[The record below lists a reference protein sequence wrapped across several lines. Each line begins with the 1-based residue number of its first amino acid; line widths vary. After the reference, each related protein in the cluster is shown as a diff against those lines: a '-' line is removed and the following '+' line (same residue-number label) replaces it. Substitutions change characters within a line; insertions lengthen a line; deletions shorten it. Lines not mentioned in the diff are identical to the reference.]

1 MWRRLIYHPEVN
13 YALRQTLVLCLP
25 VAVGLILGYLQ
36 QGLLFSLVP
45 ACCNIAGLDTPHKR
59 FFKRLIIGGSLFA
72 GCSLAVQ
79 LLLAHD
85 IPLPLILTVLAM
97 TLGVTAELSSLH
109 ARLLPAS
116 LIAAIFTLSLAG
128 NMPIWAPLLIYALG
142 TLWYGLFNWFWFW
155 MWREQPLRESLS
167 LLYQQ
172 LADYCE
178 AKYTLLTQHTDPE
191 KSLPPLLARQQKVV
205 DLISQCYQQLHMLA
219 ANKNHEYK
227 RLLRT
232 FQVGLDLQEHISVSL
247 HHPHEVQ
254 KLVERSHAESV
265 LRWNAQTVAARLRV
279 LADDILYHRYPTRFT
294 MDKQLGA
301 LEKIARQHPD
311 NPVGQFCAWHF
322 SRIARVLRTQR
333 PLYPRDLM
341 ADKQKRL
348 PLIPALKSYLSLKSA
363 ALRNAARISVM
374 LSIASLMGV
383 ALHLPKPY
391 WILMTVLFVTQNG
404 YGATRV
410 RILHRAG
417 GTLAGLIIA
426 GIALHF
432 HVAEGFTLAG
442 MLVITLVSYLFIRK
456 NYGWAMVG
464 FTVTAVYTL
473 QLLTLNGDQYIIARL
488 VDTLIGCL
496 IAFGGMVWLWPQWQS
511 GLLRQ
516 NAHDALEADQEAI
529 RLILSDDPQPTPLA
543 WQRMKVNQAHN
554 ALFNSLN
561 QAMLEPGFN
570 SAYLADM
577 KLWVTHSQFIVEHIN
592 AMTTL
597 AREHTMLTPDLAQR
611 YLQSC
616 EIALQRCQ
624 QRLEY
629 DSAGESGDENILEA
643 PETLTYGPMSTLEQH
658 LQRVLG
664 HLNTMHTISS
674 VAWRQRPHHGIWLT
688 RLLKRTPY

>member
-1 MWRRLIYHPEVN
+1 MWRRLIYHPEIN

-25 VAVGLILGYLQ
+25 VAVGLALGHLQ

-59 FFKRLIIGGSLFA
+59 FFKRLIVGGSLFA

-79 LLLAHD
+79 LLLAES
-85 IPLPLILTVLAM
+85 IPLPLILGGLALV
-97 TLGVTAELSSLH
+97 LGVTAEISALH

-128 NMPIWAPLLIYALG
+128 NMPVWEPLLIYASG
-142 TLWYGLFNWFWFW
+142 TLWYGLFNWLWFW

-167 LLYQQ
+167 LLYRQ
-172 LADYCE
+172 LAEYCE
-178 AKYTLLTQHTDPE
+178 AKYSLLTQHADPE
-191 KSLPPLLARQQKVV
+191 KALPPLLARQQKAV
-205 DLISQCYQQLHMLA
+205 DLISQCYQQMHMLA
-219 ANKNHEYK
+219 ANQHNDYK
-227 RLLRT
+227 RLLRA
-232 FQVGLDLQEHISVSL
+232 FQVALDLQEHISVSL
-247 HHPHEVQ
+247 HQPQEVQ
-254 KLVERSHAESV
+254 KLVEQSHAEAV
-265 LRWNAQTVAARLRV
+265 IRWNAQVVAARLRV
-279 LADDILYHRYPTRFT
+279 MADDILYHRFPGRFN
-294 MDKQLGA
+294 MDKQVGA

-333 PLYPRDLM
+333 PLYVRDLM
-341 ADKQKRL
+341 ADKQRRQ
-348 PLIPALKSYLSLKSA
+348 PLLPALKSYLSFKSP
-363 ALRNAARISVM
+363 ALRNAARIAVM
-374 LSIASLMGV
+374 LAIASLMGI

-391 WILMTVLFVTQNG
+391 WILMTVLLVTQNG

-410 RILHRAG
+410 RIQHRAA
-417 GTLAGLIIA
+417 GTMAGLIIA
-426 GIALHF
+426 GITLHF
-432 HVAEGFTLAG
+432 HVPEGYTLLG
-442 MLVITLVSYLFIRK
+442 MLVITLISYLIIRK
-456 NYGWAMVG
+456 NYGWATVG
-464 FTVTAVYTL
+464 FTITAVYSL
-473 QLLTLNGDQYIIARL
+473 QLLTLSGDQFIVARL
-488 VDTLIGCL
+488 IDTLIGCL

-543 WQRMKVNQAHN
+543 YQRMRVNQAHN
-554 ALFNSLN
+554 TLFNSLN
-561 QAMLEPGFN
+561 QAMQEPGFN
-570 SAYLADM
+570 THYLEDM

-611 YLQSC
+611 YLESC

-629 DSAGESGDENILEA
+629 DGPAGSGDANILEA
-643 PETLTYGPMSTLEQH
+643 PETLTHGPMSTLEQH
-658 LQRVLG
+658 LQRVIG

-688 RLLKRTPY
+688 RTGKQKR

>member
-1 MWRRLIYHPEVN
+1 MWRRLIYHPEIN

-25 VAVGLILGYLQ
+25 VAVGLLLGHLQ

-79 LLLAHD
+79 LLLAENL
-85 IPLPLILTVLAM
+85 PLPVIMTVL
-97 TLGVTAELSSLH
+97 TLLLGVTGEISALH
-109 ARLLPAS
+109 GRLLPAS

-128 NMPIWAPLLIYALG
+128 NMPVWEPLLIYTLG

-155 MWREQPLRESLS
+155 LWREQPLRESLS
-167 LLYQQ
+167 LLYRQ

-178 AKYTLLTQHTDPE
+178 AKYSLLTQHIDPE
-191 KSLPPLLARQQKVV
+191 TALPPLLDRQQKAV

-219 ANKNHEYK
+219 ANQNNDYK
-227 RLLRT
+227 RLLRV
-232 FQVGLDLQEHISVSL
+232 FQVVLDLQEHISVSL
-247 HHPHEVQ
+247 HQPEKVQ
-254 KLVERSHAESV
+254 KLVERTHAEQV
-265 LRWNAQTVAARLRV
+265 IRWNAQTVAARLRV

-294 MDKQLGA
+294 MEKQVGA

-333 PLYPRDLM
+333 PLYIRDLM
-341 ADKQKRL
+341 EDKQERL
-348 PLIPALKSYLSLKSA
+348 PLIPALKRYLSLKST

-374 LSIASLMGV
+374 LSIASLMGS
-383 ALHLPKPY
+383 ALNLPKPY
-391 WILMTVLFVTQNG
+391 WIMMTVMVVTQNG

-410 RILHRAG
+410 RIVNRAA
-417 GTLAGLIIA
+417 GTLAGLVVA
-426 GIALHF
+426 GMTLHF
-432 HVAEGFTLAG
+432 HVPLGFTLAA
-442 MLVITLVSYLFIRK
+442 MLMITLSSYLIIRK
-456 NYGWAMVG
+456 SYGWATVG
-464 FTVTAVYTL
+464 FTITAVYTL
-473 QLLTLNGDQYIIARL
+473 QILTLNGDQFILARL

-516 NAHDALEADQEAI
+516 NAHDALEAYQDAI
-529 RLILSDDPQPTPLA
+529 RLILSNNPEATPLA
-543 WQRMKVNQAHN
+543 WQRMQVNQAHN

-561 QAMLEPGFN
+561 QAMQEPGFN
-570 SAYLADM
+570 SRYLSDM

-611 YLQSC
+611 YLESC

-629 DSAGESGDENILEA
+629 DGPGESGEVNVMEA
-643 PETLTYGPMSTLEQH
+643 PETLTHGPMSTLEQH
-658 LQRVLG
+658 LQRIIG
-664 HLNTMHTISS
+664 HLSTMHTISS
-674 VAWRQRPHHGIWLT
+674 VAWRQRPHHGIWLRRRLT
-688 RLLKRTPY
+688 R

>member
-25 VAVGLILGYLQ
+25 VAIGLALGHLQ

-79 LLLAHD
+79 LLLEVNVA
-85 IPLPLILTVLAM
+85 LPLILAGLAM
-97 TLGVTAELSSLH
+97 LLGVTAEISPLH

-128 NMPIWAPLLIYALG
+128 NMPVWEPLLIYTLG
-142 TLWYGLFNWFWFW
+142 TLWYGAFNWFWFW
-155 MWREQPLRESLS
+155 LWREQPLRESLS
-167 LLYQQ
+167 LLYRQ

-178 AKYTLLTQHTDPE
+178 AKYSLLTQHADPE
-191 KSLPPLLARQQKVV
+191 KALPPLLARQQKAV

-219 ANKNHEYK
+219 ANQHNDYK
-227 RLLRT
+227 RLLRA
-232 FQVGLDLQEHISVSL
+232 FQVALDLQEHISVSL
-247 HHPHEVQ
+247 HQPEEVQ
-254 KLVERSHAESV
+254 KLVERSHAEAV
-265 LRWNAQTVAARLRV
+265 IRRNAQVVAARLRV

-294 MDKQLGA
+294 MEKQIGA
-301 LEKIARQHPD
+301 LEKIARQHPQ

-333 PLYPRDLM
+333 PLYSRDLM
-341 ADKQKRL
+341 ADQQRRQ
-348 PLIPALKSYLSLKSA
+348 PLWEALKSYLSLKSP

-374 LSIASLMGV
+374 LGVASLMGS

-391 WILMTVLFVTQNG
+391 WILMTVLLVTQNG

-410 RILHRAG
+410 RILHRAA
-417 GTLAGLIIA
+417 GTLAGLTIA
-426 GIALHF
+426 GVALHF
-432 HVAEGFTLAG
+432 HVPEGYTLLG
-442 MLVITLVSYLFIRK
+442 MLFITLISYLIIRK
-456 NYGWAMVG
+456 NYGWATVG
-464 FTVTAVYTL
+464 FTITAVYSI
-473 QLLTLNGDQYIIARL
+473 QILTLSGENFIVARL
-488 VDTLIGCL
+488 IDTLIGCL

-511 GLLRQ
+511 GLLRK
-516 NAHDALEADQEAI
+516 NAHDAIEKDQDAI

-543 WQRMKVNQAHN
+543 YQRIRVNQAHN

-561 QAMLEPGFN
+561 QAMQEPGFN
-570 SAYLADM
+570 THYLEDM

-592 AMTTL
+592 ALTTL
-597 AREHTMLTPDLAQR
+597 AREHAMLTPDLAQR
-611 YLQSC
+611 YLESC

-624 QRLEY
+624 QRLDY
-629 DSAGESGDENILEA
+629 DGAGASGDANILEA
-643 PETLTYGPMSTLEQH
+643 PETLTHGPMSPMEMH
-658 LQRVLG
+658 LQRIIG
-664 HLNTMHTISS
+664 HLNSMHTISS
-674 VAWRQRPHHGIWLT
+674 VAWRQRPHHGIWLN
-688 RLLKRTPY
+688 RRWSKD

>member
-1 MWRRLIYHPEVN
+1 MWRRLIYHPEIN

-25 VAVGLILGYLQ
+25 VAIGLIVGHLQ

-79 LLLAHD
+79 LLLAENL
-85 IPLPLILTVLAM
+85 PLPLILTGM
-97 TLGVTAELSSLH
+97 TLLLGVTAEISALH
-109 ARLLPAS
+109 GRLLPAS

-128 NMPIWAPLLIYALG
+128 SMPIWQPLLIYALG

-155 MWREQPLRESLS
+155 MWREQPLHETIS
-167 LLYQQ
+167 LLYRE

-178 AKYTLLTQHTDPE
+178 AKYSLLTQHKDPE
-191 KSLPPLLARQQKVV
+191 TALPPLLARQQKVV
-205 DLISQCYQQLHMLA
+205 DMISQCYQQLHMLA
-219 ANKNHEYK
+219 ANQHNDYK
-227 RLLRT
+227 RMLRV
-232 FQVGLDLQEHISVSL
+232 FQVALDLQEHISVSL
-247 HHPHEVQ
+247 HQPEEVQ
-254 KLVERSHAESV
+254 KLVEQSHAEQV
-265 LRWNAQTVAARLRV
+265 IRWNAQTVAARLRV

-294 MDKQLGA
+294 MDKQVGA

-311 NPVGQFCAWHF
+311 NPVGHFCAWHF

-333 PLYPRDLM
+333 PLYSRDLM
-341 ADKQKRL
+341 AETQRRL
-348 PLIPALKSYLSLKSA
+348 PLIPALKSYLSLKSS

-374 LSIASLMGV
+374 LSVASLMGS

-391 WILMTVLFVTQNG
+391 WIMMTVMFVTQNG

-410 RILHRAG
+410 RIVHRAA
-417 GTLAGLIIA
+417 GTLAGLVIA
-426 GIALHF
+426 GITLHF
-432 HVAEGFTLAG
+432 HVPQGYTLAA
-442 MLVITLVSYLFIRK
+442 MLLITLISYLIIRK

-464 FTVTAVYTL
+464 FTITAVYTL
-473 QLLTLNGDQYIIARL
+473 QLLTLNGEEFIVARFI
-488 VDTLIGCL
+488 DTVIGCL

-516 NAHDALEADQEAI
+516 NAHDALETYQEAL
-529 RLILSDDPQPTPLA
+529 RLILSDNPQPTPLA
-543 WQRMKVNQAHN
+543 WQRMRVNQAHN

-561 QAMLEPGFN
+561 QAMQEPGFN
-570 SAYLADM
+570 TRYLEDM

-629 DSAGESGDENILEA
+629 DGPGESGDANILES
-643 PETLTYGPMSTLEQH
+643 PETLTHGPMSTLEQH
-658 LQRVLG
+658 LQRIVG

-674 VAWRQRPHHGIWLT
+674 VAWRQRPHHGIWLKR
-688 RLLKRTPY
+688 RLNR

>member
-25 VAVGLILGYLQ
+25 VAIGLALGHLQ

-79 LLLAHD
+79 LLLEANVA
-85 IPLPLILTVLAM
+85 LPLILAGLAM
-97 TLGVTAELSSLH
+97 LLGVTAEISPLH

-128 NMPIWAPLLIYALG
+128 NMPVWEPLLIYTLG
-142 TLWYGLFNWFWFW
+142 TLWYGAFNWFWFW
-155 MWREQPLRESLS
+155 LWREQPLRESLS
-167 LLYQQ
+167 LLYRQ

-178 AKYTLLTQHTDPE
+178 AKYSLLTQHADPE
-191 KSLPPLLARQQKVV
+191 KALPPLLARQQKAV

-219 ANKNHEYK
+219 ANQHNDYK
-227 RLLRT
+227 RLLRA
-232 FQVGLDLQEHISVSL
+232 FQVALDLQEHISVSL
-247 HHPHEVQ
+247 HQPEEVQ
-254 KLVERSHAESV
+254 KLVERSHAEAV
-265 LRWNAQTVAARLRV
+265 IRWNAQVVAARLRG

-294 MDKQLGA
+294 MEKQIGA
-301 LEKIARQHPD
+301 LEKIARQHPQ

-333 PLYPRDLM
+333 PLYTRDLM
-341 ADKQKRL
+341 ADQQRRQ
-348 PLIPALKSYLSLKSA
+348 PLWEALKSYLSLKSP

-374 LSIASLMGV
+374 LGVASLMGS

-391 WILMTVLFVTQNG
+391 WILMTVLLVTQNG

-410 RILHRAG
+410 RILHRAA
-417 GTLAGLIIA
+417 GTLAGLTIA

-432 HVAEGFTLAG
+432 HVPEGYTLLG
-442 MLVITLVSYLFIRK
+442 MLFITLISYLIIRK
-456 NYGWAMVG
+456 SYGWATVG
-464 FTVTAVYTL
+464 FTITAVYSI
-473 QLLTLNGDQYIIARL
+473 QILTLSGENFIVARL
-488 VDTLIGCL
+488 IDTLIGCL

-511 GLLRQ
+511 GLLRK
-516 NAHDALEADQEAI
+516 NAHDAIEKDQDAI

-543 WQRMKVNQAHN
+543 YQRIRVNQAHN

-561 QAMLEPGFN
+561 QAMQEPGFN
-570 SAYLADM
+570 THYLEDM

-592 AMTTL
+592 ALTTL
-597 AREHTMLTPDLAQR
+597 AREHAMLTPDLAQR
-611 YLQSC
+611 YLESC

-624 QRLEY
+624 QRLDY
-629 DSAGESGDENILEA
+629 DGAGASGDANILEA
-643 PETLTYGPMSTLEQH
+643 PETLTHGPMSPMEMH
-658 LQRVLG
+658 LQRIIG
-664 HLNTMHTISS
+664 HLNSMHTISS
-674 VAWRQRPHHGIWLT
+674 VAWRQRPHHGIWLN
-688 RLLKRTPY
+688 RRWSKD